1 MGKSAEHRAK
11 AESHLAFLA
20 TVADEFPDWLCTV
33 AFYAAVEFVEEML
46 AARGH
51 HSKSHFERKEALR
64 KAFPKSRVI
73 HAFST
78 LYNASLDARYL
89 QQAHCPT
96 AREARDILINVH
108 LTTIRQF
115 ADAQAAKRGPAQ

>member
-1 MGKSAEHRAK
+1 NRHGSISRSAKTFRRSRPNSSRGNGRAKSCRYPTGESRHCRPSLIRKGRFKSMGKSAEHRAK

-64 KAFPKSRVI
+64 KAFPK
-73 HAFST
+73 
-78 LYNASLDARYL
+78 
-89 QQAHCPT
+89 
-96 AREARDILINVH
+96 
-108 LTTIRQF
+108 
-115 ADAQAAKRGPAQ
+115 